1 MNVSG
6 FSVGISLHSDE
17 GEISAPLIVRDS
29 NIIAS
34 SALATEHHPAR
45 LEGCQLVGAMDII
58 GSAVE
63 AVDGQVG
70 TVSAGDGGSFSLYR
84 TITLDAQRAGLP
96 VSASFTVTYSDASL
110 ASLEA
115 TGTTLDVE
123 LLLRTVSTEGDSV
136 MASWTVQAEA
146 IGSPLASLTVDAP
159 TSAPS
164 TLVVV
169 LQVNLAPVV
178 SLTEPFPGQRVME
191 GDSLRASANYADDL
205 DSNEDVVLSWKV
217 YDLAGNAVLQG
228 GDESMYNITDLSAGF
243 YIVEV
248 TATDTLG
255 MSASASM
262 DFEYTLLDTDE
273 DWSST
278 CSSESWFDPETG
290 KSCGP
295 NIYDQDDDNDG
306 FSDEKDAFP
315 LDPCAQVDT
324 DGDTQPDVLD
334 CPEGYTSWL
343 TEDMDDDGDGT
354 PDVLEGVEVD
364 DNDTNLNALL
374 LVLASLVV
382 VVLLFFA
389 RLRRGGPGDLA
400 SLDQRHL

>member
-1 MNVSG
+1 
-6 FSVGISLHSDE
+6 
-17 GEISAPLIVRDS
+17 
-29 NIIAS
+29 
-34 SALATEHHPAR
+34 
-45 LEGCQLVGAMDII
+45 
-58 GSAVE
+58 
-63 AVDGQVG
+63 
-70 TVSAGDGGSFSLYR
+70 
-84 TITLDAQRAGLP
+84 
-96 VSASFTVTYSDASL
+96 
-110 ASLEA
+110 
-115 TGTTLDVE
+115 
-123 LLLRTVSTEGDSV
+123 
-136 MASWTVQAEA
+136 
-146 IGSPLASLTVDAP
+146 
-159 TSAPS
+159 
-164 TLVVV
+164 
-169 LQVNLAPVV
+169 
-178 SLTEPFPGQRVME
+178 
-191 GDSLRASANYADDL
+191 
-205 DSNEDVVLSWKV
+205 
-217 YDLAGNAVLQG
+217 
-228 GDESMYNITDLSAGF
+228 MYNITDLSAGF